1 MNSEL
6 QNKKFGFKRFLAS
19 FKNSFNGLK
28 YAYLNEQSLFIH
40 ALATILAIILGCL
53 LKISLTEWLTIMT
66 LLVMTA
72 ILELLNTAIESVC
85 DAVTLEKSKR
95 IKVSKDTAS
104 AAVFLSSLAS
114 LIVGLLIF
122 VPKIIALF

>member
-6 QNKKFGFKRFLAS
+6 QNKKFGFKRFVAS

-40 ALATILAIILGCL
+40 AIATIFSIILGYV
-53 LKISLTEWLTIMT
+53 LKIELNEWLIMMT
-66 LLVMTA
+66 LLVITA

-85 DAVTLEKSKR
+85 DAVTLEKSER
-95 IKVSKDTAS
+95 IKISKDTAS
-104 AAVFLSSLAS
+104 AAVFLSSLVT
-114 LIVGLLIF
+114 LIVGLFIF